1 MELTAAQINK
11 KIAKFESRILPRL
24 NRLFNYYIG
33 NHSILDATK
42 DKGKPNNRLVTNYA
56 KNIVTNT
63 QGYFMGIP
71 VTYKSSNAE
80 LEERI
85 QDIIEYNDDAAVN
98 SDLAE
103 DLSIYGMAAE
113 LLYIDTDAMIRY
125 TEIDPRQLYFETSGN
140 MNDEITLA
148 IRWYDV
154 YDDDDICTRHIE
166 VYDSESITY
175 YMKTGTGGG
184 AVIAEIPDGA
194 ASNTVKHYWGAVP
207 INVYYNNKNHMGDF
221 EDIISLQDAY
231 NTMESESVNDYQS
244 FADAILLLK
253 NTKMP
258 TEIDPETGK
267 QKKMDFRDTKVLTVY
282 DEGDASYLVKQ
293 VNDTYV
299 ENIKERIREDIYL
312 TSNTVNMS
320 DENFAANASGV
331 SIVYKLMN
339 FENRVAK
346 TERRFTKGLQR
357 RFELICTI
365 LNIKAGP
372 YDYRDITF
380 NYTRNIPANVTELVT
395 EVLQLDGTV
404 SLKTRLSLLPF
415 INDPE
420 AEIKQLEKEN
430 KSQMQYNLSSF
441 GRTDAVPD
449 EQEDEGI
456 DGDSEE

>member
-1 MELTAAQINK
+1 MQLTIAQISK
-11 KIAKFESRILPRL
+11 KIAKFESRVFPRL
-24 NRLFNYYIG
+24 NRLFGYYIG
-33 NHSILDATK
+33 NHGILDVTK
-42 DKGKPNNRLVTNYA
+42 GKGKPNNKLVTNYA

-63 QGYFMGIP
+63 QGYFMGVP
-71 VTYKSSNAE
+71 VTYKSSDAE

-103 DLSIYGMAAE
+103 DLSIYGIAAE
-113 LLYIDTDAMIRY
+113 LLYIDADAQIRY
-125 TEIDPRQLYFETSGN
+125 TEIDPKHLYIETSQN
-140 MNDEITLA
+140 VNDEIILA

-166 VYDSESITY
+166 VYDAETITY
-175 YMKTGTGGG
+175 YMTKGKRGG
-184 AVIAEIPDGA
+184 AIVPEVPEGT
-194 ASNTVKHYWGAVP
+194 ASNVVRHYWGAVP

-258 TEIDPETGK
+258 TEIDPVTGK
-267 QKKMDFRDTKVLTVY
+267 QKKTDFRDTKVLSVY

-331 SIVYKLMN
+331 SIIYKLMN

-380 NYTRNIPANVTELVT
+380 NYTRNIPANVSELVT
-395 EVLQLDGTV
+395 EVLQLDGIV
-404 SLKTRLSLLPF
+404 SLKTRLALLPF

-420 AEIKQLEKEN
+420 DEIKQLEKEQ

-441 GRTDAVPD
+441 GRTDTRDNEPD
-449 EQEDEGI
+449 DEDI
-456 DGDSEE
+456 DSGRGE

>member
-1 MELTAAQINK
+1 MELTTTQISK
-11 KIAKFESRILPRL
+11 KIAKFESRIFPRL
-24 NRLFNYYIG
+24 NRLFGYYIG
-33 NHSILDATK
+33 NHGILDVTK
-42 DKGKPNNRLVTNYA
+42 DKGKPNNKLVTNYA

-71 VTYKSSNAE
+71 VTYKSSDAE

-103 DLSIYGMAAE
+103 DLSIYGIAAE
-113 LLYIDTDAMIRY
+113 LLYIDADAQIRY
-125 TEIDPRQLYFETSGN
+125 TEIDPKQLYIETSQN
-140 MNDEITLA
+140 VDDEIILA

-166 VYDSESITY
+166 VYDAETITY
-175 YMKTGTGGG
+175 YMAKGKHGG
-184 AVIAEIPDGA
+184 AIIPEVPEGA
-194 ASNTVKHYWGAVP
+194 ASNVVRHYWGAVP

-258 TEIDPETGK
+258 TEIDPVTGK
-267 QKKMDFRDTKVLTVY
+267 QKKTDFRDTKVLSVY

-331 SIVYKLMN
+331 SIIYKLMN

-380 NYTRNIPANVTELVT
+380 NYTRNIPANVAELVT

-404 SLKTRLSLLPF
+404 SLKTRLALLPF

-420 AEIKQLEKEN
+420 DEIKQLEKEQ
-430 KSQMQYNLSSF
+430 KLQMQYNLSSF
-441 GRTDAVPD
+441 GRTDTRDNEPD
-449 EQEDEGI
+449 DEDI
-456 DGDSEE
+456 DSGSGE